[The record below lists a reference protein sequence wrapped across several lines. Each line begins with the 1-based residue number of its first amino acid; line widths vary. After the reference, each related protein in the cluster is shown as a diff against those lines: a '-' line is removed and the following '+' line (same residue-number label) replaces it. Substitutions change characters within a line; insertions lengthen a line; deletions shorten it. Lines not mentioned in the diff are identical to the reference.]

1 MSQLNNFSLLGY
13 DLRDGQPPLWTVD
26 ACLWG
31 QSKEY
36 FEIIDQRAGSENMI
50 QLLECPPEVVER
62 AVKPGVFALAI
73 FTDANGLA
81 ALGHLTGEPILA
93 LSETANIL
101 LDRGWLYEGLDIA
114 DANGYFSLYDID
126 SLNRKLMPEIKQVW
140 STEDAESLVK
150 SADMVY
156 PSHAPFA
163 VFAVLAFK
171 HKAASVVE
179 LEG

>member
-1 MSQLNNFSLLGY
+1 MSQLNNFSFLGY

-31 QSKEY
+31 KSKKY
-36 FEIIDQRAGSENMI
+36 FEIVDQKAGSENMI
-50 QLLECPPEVVER
+50 QLLECTPQVVER
-62 AVKPGVFALAI
+62 AVESGVFALAI
-73 FTDANGLA
+73 FTDDNGFA
-81 ALGHLTGEPILA
+81 ALEHLIGEPFSG

-101 LDRGWLYEGLDIA
+101 LDRGWSYEGLDIA

-126 SLNRKLMPEIKQVW
+126 SVNRKLMPEIKQVW

-150 SADMVY
+150 SADRAY

-171 HKAASVVE
+171 HKAT
-179 LEG
+179 